1 MSFGGSSNKRQT
13 AEYFKSLPTV
23 GDASLLTDG
32 PEHHYGKFGQEAR
45 VGQRIYRYSGPD
57 GGWNFHRAIPD
68 DVYKD
73 VIGGGSPSS
82 GESSGGHSGGGGGGG
97 GGGRVGP
104 LLNPGMNIVPYP
116 FPNDYH
122 PMLAVEYQ
130 APAAQDFSAYM
141 APNSP
146 FTGGAPAVYGQSRF
160 PGDPSPA
167 PETPVAQDIGGLLY
181 QPWTTEYQQAFV
193 PDDLWTYQP
202 IQMGVGSPGF
212 SSPRM
217 PVEFIEVE
225 DEEGSGKKSEG
236 PER

>member
-73 VIGGGSPSS
+73 VIG
-82 GESSGGHSGGGGGGG
+82 
-97 GGGRVGP
+97 
-104 LLNPGMNIVPYP
+104 
-116 FPNDYH
+116 

-212 SSPRM
+212 SSPRI

>member
-1 MSFGGSSNKRQT
+1 MSFGGASKWT
-13 AEYFKSLPTV
+13 PEYVKSLPTT
-23 GDASLLTDG
+23 GHRDLLYDRSDRSG
-32 PEHHYGKFGQEAR
+32 PVR
-45 VGQRIYRYSGPD
+45 VGREVYQFYGGD
-57 GGWNFHRAIPD
+57 GGNWEKIFTIPD
-68 DVYKD
+68 EMYEEATK
-73 VIGGGSPSS
+73 SS
-82 GESSGGHSGGGGGGG
+82 ASSESSGGHHGGGGG

-104 LLNPGMNIVPYP
+104 LLNPGMNLGPYP

-167 PETPVAQDIGGLLY
+167 PETPVAQNIGGLLY

-225 DEEGSGKKSEG
+225 EEGSE
-236 PER
+236 E